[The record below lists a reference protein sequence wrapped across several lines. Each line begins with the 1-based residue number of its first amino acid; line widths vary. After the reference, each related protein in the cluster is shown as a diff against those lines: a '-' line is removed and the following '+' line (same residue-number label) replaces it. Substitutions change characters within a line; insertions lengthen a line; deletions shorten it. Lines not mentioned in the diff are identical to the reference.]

1 MNKKF
6 KIALLP
12 YIFYEG
18 DFEPYLLSQI
28 PNWPHIRVTEIDG
41 ETVYEAID
49 TENLE
54 FLAYSDETLVVI
66 CGGDWQEPHTI
77 VIGLVDDQPRVLTY
91 EASEFDD
98 GYDYNVI
105 ENLFKDV
112 KGEYKLPRKTL
123 EELQKEL
130 NQAVQVEDY
139 MKAAIIRDQIIN
151 YYE

>member
-77 VIGLVDDQPRVLTY
+77 VIGLVDDQPRVLSY

-98 GYDYNVI
+98 GYDYYMI